1 MNESIFNLTN
11 VTQEIAQEEIIP
23 LSGTTSGVNALGLV
37 VFSMCFG
44 LIIGNMKEEGQALR
58 DFFDSLNEAIMRLV
72 AIIMW
77 WVLLCEHG
85 MHFIEF
91 LSLYIKLH
99 LMIVKQKTHHLQV
112 PLLDS
117 CPLKVC
123 TNRHPLFDCWQNRG
137 NE

>member
-1 MNESIFNLTN
+1 MKVIVNDSIFNLTN

-77 WVLLCEHG
+77 WVLLCENHISMG
-85 MHFIEF
+85 CIV
-91 LSLYIKLH
+91 LSFYRYTLN
-99 LMIVKQKTHHLQV
+99 
-112 PLLDS
+112 
-117 CPLKVC
+117 C
-123 TNRHPLFDCWQNRG
+123 T
-137 NE
+137 